1 MTRQSNLFSIR
12 RSLRKCKKIG
22 EGVFGEVF
30 LHGSTVLK
38 IIPIAG
44 DVEINGSIQKR
55 FDEILQEVIISQE
68 LSALRMNEQNFTAGF
83 VEVANVRMIEGSYPA
98 HLLKLWDEYDA
109 RKESQNDRPDM
120 FDSSQLYIVFEL
132 MNGGCDLEAHEFKNA
147 DQSFSVFKQVNLAVF
162 FFIHRMMVFVDCWE
176 GFFGLK

>member
-1 MTRQSNLFSIR
+1 M
-12 RSLRKCKKIG
+12 RKCKKIG

-44 DVEINGSIQKR
+44 DIEINGALQKR

-68 LSALRMNEQNFTAGF
+68 LSALRLNEKNFTAGF
-83 VEVANVRMIEGSYPA
+83 VEVVNVRLVKGAYPA

-109 RKESQNDRPDM
+109 RKESENDRPDM
-120 FDSSQLYIVFEL
+120 FDSDQLYIVFEL

-147 DQSFSVFKQVNLAVF
+147 DQSFSVFKQVTNVNFIISHRSTKLEKILANF
-162 FFIHRMMVFVDCWE
+162 C
-176 GFFGLK
+176 